1 MKMWNFLSE
10 VLKQGGLVALL
21 FTVLAIGFVLTIRV
35 LWKQNQDLHVKL
47 QSKDDQ
53 RASEITAL
61 VQRHSEQIREQ
72 QEECAEQLQ
81 RMASRIDD
89 LQERRVTE
97 AQEVTEK
104 VVTYIGHIDQAVDKM
119 ESAIDVLIQAG
130 KS

>member
-1 MKMWNFLSE
+1 MWNFLSE

>member
-1 MKMWNFLSE
+1 MWTFLSE

-21 FTVLAIGFVLTIRV
+21 FTVFAIGFVVTIRV
-35 LWKQNQDLHVKL
+35 LWKQNQDLHTKL
-47 QSKDDQ
+47 QSKDNQ
-53 RASEITAL
+53 RANEITAL
-61 VQRHSEQIREQ
+61 VQQHSENLREQ

-104 VVTYIGHIDQAVDKM
+104 VVNYIGHIDQAVDKM

>member
-1 MKMWNFLSE
+1 MWSFLAE
-10 VLKQGGLVALL
+10 VLKQGGVVALL
-21 FTVLAIGFVLTIRV
+21 FTVMAVGFVLTVRV
-35 LWKQNQDLHVKL
+35 LWRQNQGLHAKL
-47 QSKDDQ
+47 QEKDNQ
-53 RASEITAL
+53 RATEITNL
-61 VQRHSEQIREQ
+61 VQKHSDNIREQ

-104 VVTYIGHIDQAVDKM
+104 VVTYVGHIDQAVDKM

-130 KS
+130 RS

>member
-1 MKMWNFLSE
+1 MWTFLSE

-21 FTVLAIGFVLTIRV
+21 FTVMAVAFAAIVRV
-35 LWKQNQDLHVKL
+35 LWKQNQELHNKI
-47 QSKDDQ
+47 QTKDDQ
-53 RASEITAL
+53 RAQEVTEL
-61 VQRHSEQIREQ
+61 VQRHSEQIRDQ